1 MPANAIVFEKMLMP
15 WGWRGGIGTTGIDLL
30 LTYVAGVKRYCRTYC
45 YHRYRSWCRRR
56 VHVYVRVCYYKKWKD
71 RDIPIW
77 LNRSSRH
84 CITLNIDI
92 KMWIVKGAL
101 SRYFKLFWAST
112 ELPLNW
118 RKPENNTLQRE
129 KNIKEIIINHKGAR
143 MVKDGEDWHGL
154 QITKLKS
161 LAKLLKPFNRDWVP
175 LNWKMIS
182 NAYSVVS
189 RVC

>member
-1 MPANAIVFEKMLMP
+1 MNINPFWPWFIKFDIFLGWNGGGAFALYFCSSMPANAIVFEKMLMP

-118 RKPENNTLQRE
+118 RKPENNTLQRS
-129 KNIKEIIINHKGAR
+129 
-143 MVKDGEDWHGL
+143 KDG
-154 QITKLKS
+154 
-161 LAKLLKPFNRDWVP
+161 
-175 LNWKMIS
+175 
-182 NAYSVVS
+182 
-189 RVC
+189 